1 MTTTVQQLGHF
12 YIIVRAAAPHNHGS
26 MPSKNNTVPMPLQ
39 DFIIANNLEMK
50 VAQIL
55 FVKNSSR
62 YGFCANLVG
71 KT

>member
-1 MTTTVQQLGHF
+1 
-12 YIIVRAAAPHNHGS
+12 
-26 MPSKNNTVPMPLQ
+26 MPLK